1 MSDKPQ
7 KLSLADRFRQVV
19 AKAIGAKL
27 AYQGSFESAKYSV
40 HRTRVEAPPADDFRR
55 EMTESTRKE
64 LVRLSRYLEKNN
76 GLYRQMFKDT
86 ALYSVGDGITMQSL
100 GGDFE
105 WQSIV
110 EAEWEQECESP
121 EVSGRFSMVECQ
133 HIICESLDRDGE
145 IFAIK
150 CKRGGIPKFQLIEC
164 HRIETPTTMLGQENI
179 YDGIRYNRFGQPT
192 AYYVK
197 QSDGSFTT
205 VPAASMMHI
214 YCASYASQSRAF
226 PPHQHA
232 ISNLRDEMDL
242 LSFEKVAAKDNARTS
257 RILKTNDLNADQG
270 DLGVGQANVAPTEQT
285 SPDNINRILGGVTA
299 VLQTNEDLT
308 PYQSARPTTAF
319 TGFIEHL
326 RRDSVMGS
334 VPYEF
339 VADPNKAG
347 GAAVRLVTAKAS
359 RYFSH
364 RQNII
369 ISRFLKPYF
378 QFWLG
383 TKINKGDLPSAKNW
397 WKCEWVTPKSISVDA
412 GRDSANERADL
423 TMGRTLPSDDFQGRG
438 MGFEKSI
445 RKKARDLAYI
455 DKTAAEFGVKPERLW
470 NQYPNMPP
478 PPPQPPQG
486 GEGQPSPEGLPPPVA
501 PVEPTFKDPLTN
513 DDPELTPPDVESEGI
528 EPSVETNLSVDT
540 IPKQNQGLSRQDRPV

>member
-1 MSDKPQ
+1 MSEIK
-7 KLSLADRFRQVV
+7 KMSFVGRLRQS
-19 AKAIGAKL
+19 IGQAFSKL
-27 AYQGSFESAKYSV
+27 AYQGSFESARQSV
-40 HRTRVEAPPADDFRR
+40 TRTRVDAPPADDFRR

-86 ALYSVGDGITMQSL
+86 AIYAVGDGITPQAL

-105 WQSIV
+105 WQNIV
-110 EAEWEQECESP
+110 EAEWEQESESP

-133 HIICESLDRDGE
+133 HIICEALDRDGE

-164 HRIETPTTMLGQENI
+164 HRVDTPPNLMGKEGV
-179 YDGIRYNRFGQPT
+179 YDGIRYNRYGQPT
-192 AYYVK
+192 QYFVK
-197 QSDGSFTT
+197 QSDGNYTP
-205 VPAASMMHI
+205 VPASSMMHI
-214 YCASYASQSRAF
+214 YEASYASQSRAY

-232 ISNLRDEMDL
+232 INNLRDEMDL
-242 LSFEKVAAKDNARTS
+242 LSMEKVAAKDNARTS
-257 RILKTNDLNADQG
+257 RILKTNDTTPDVGDVGLGQPNVPNSQLNTAES
-270 DLGVGQANVAPTEQT
+270 V
-285 SPDNINRILGGVTA
+285 NRVLGGVTA

-326 RRDSVMGS
+326 RRDSTMGS

-339 VADPNKAG
+339 TADPTKAG
-347 GAAVRLVTAKAS
+347 GASVRLVTAKAS
-359 RYFSH
+359 RYFSQ

-369 ISRFLKPYF
+369 IGRFLKPYF

-383 TKINKGDLPSAKNW
+383 TKINKGDLPSARNW
-397 WKCEWVTPKSISVDA
+397 WKCEWVCPKSVSVDA

-423 TMGRTLPSDDFQGRG
+423 TMGRTLPSDDFQSRG

-455 DKTAAEFGVKPERLW
+455 EQTAKEFGIAPERLW
-470 NQYPNMPP
+470 SQFPNMPP
-478 PPPQPPQG
+478 QQQQG
-486 GEGQPSPEGLPPPVA
+486 GQPQAGADGQPTPPAEVALP
-501 PVEPTFKDPLTN
+501 TNPLTN
-513 DDPELTPPDVESEGI
+513 TDPELNPPDVSGEGI
-528 EPSVETNLSVDT
+528 DNPAVETNLAVDS
-540 IPKQNQGLSRQDRPV
+540 IPKQNQGLSRRDVPL